1 VDRLNQ
7 GTERQQVPT
16 FLAMNP
22 IESVTPVKRVAI
34 VGGTHGN
41 ELTGIYL
48 IKKFE
53 QLPELVQRSSFETV
67 TLLANPKAFA
77 AGRRYLDR
85 DLNRC
90 FLQQDLLNPALTSH
104 EEQRAKQI
112 YQQLGVNRGTKAD
125 VLIDLHSSTANMGL
139 TIIPANQHPFNL
151 RLVAY
156 LSAVCPALKV
166 YQWAWSAAQ
175 SPVLRSICD
184 WGCAIEVG
192 AIAQGILDAALFQ
205 QTEQLIQSVLD
216 YVEAY
221 SLGSPLPVPETLT
234 VYQCTELVDY
244 PRTAAGEI
252 LAMVHPQ
259 RQFRDYQPIAPG
271 DPLFLTFEGKTI
283 AYEGEAIVY
292 PVFINEAAYYEK
304 GIAMCFTQPQQI
316 NIAT

>member
-1 VDRLNQ
+1 MD
-7 GTERQQVPT
+7 
-16 FLAMNP
+16 A
-22 IESVTPVKRVAI
+22 IESDTPVKRVAI

-53 QLPELVQRSSFETV
+53 RFPGLVQRSSFKTT

-90 FLQQDLLNPALTSH
+90 FLPQDLLDMTLTSY
-104 EEQRAKQI
+104 EDQQAKQI
-112 YQQLGVNRGTKAD
+112 YQQLGVGNDTKAD
-125 VLIDLHSSTANMGL
+125 VLIDLHSSTANMEL
-139 TIIPANQHPFNL
+139 TIIPANPHPFNL
-151 RLVAY
+151 RLAAY
-156 LSAVCPALKV
+156 LSSLCAEVKV

-175 SPVLRSICD
+175 SPVLRSICN

-192 AIAQGILDAALFQ
+192 AIAQGVLDAALFQ
-205 QTEQLIQSVLD
+205 QTERLIQAVLD

-221 SLGSPLPVPETLT
+221 SLGSPLPVPETLA

-244 PRTAAGEI
+244 PRNADGE
-252 LAMVHPQ
+252 LSAMVHPQ
-259 RQFRDYQPIAPG
+259 LQFRDYQPIAPG
-271 DPLFLTFEGKTI
+271 DPLFLTFEGEAI
-283 AYEGEAIVY
+283 AYTGDSVVY

-304 GIAMCFTQPQQI
+304 GIAMCLTQPQQV
-316 NIAT
+316 NIAS

>member
-1 VDRLNQ
+1 MD
-7 GTERQQVPT
+7 
-16 FLAMNP
+16 A
-22 IESVTPVKRVAI
+22 IESVFSVKRVAI

-41 ELTGIYL
+41 ELTGIHL

-53 QLPELVQRSSFETV
+53 QFPELVQRASFETT
-67 TLLANPKAFA
+67 TLLANPDAFA

-90 FLQQDLLNPALTSH
+90 FLPQDLMDATLTSY
-104 EEQRAKQI
+104 EDRQAKQI
-112 YQQLGVNRGTKAD
+112 YQQLGVGNDTKAD

-139 TIIPANQHPFNL
+139 TIIPANSHPFNL
-151 RLVAY
+151 RLAAY
-156 LSAVCPALKV
+156 LSAVCSDIKV

-205 QTEQLIQSVLD
+205 QTEQLIQAVLD

-221 SLGSPLPVPETLT
+221 SLGSPPPVSETLT
-234 VYQCTELVDY
+234 VYQCTDLIDY
-244 PRTAAGEI
+244 PRNAEGE
-252 LAMVHPQ
+252 LLGMVHPQ
-259 RQFRDYQPIAPG
+259 IQFRDYQPIAPG
-271 DPLFLTFEGKTI
+271 DPLFLTFEGETI
-283 AYEGEAIVY
+283 IYAGNSVTY

-304 GIAMCFTQPQQI
+304 GIAMCLTQPQQI
-316 NIAT
+316 SIAS